1 MGMRWRL
8 LLTQQRGS
16 GTNSYYQ
23 IRSNV
28 ISDCKLSSHDKPR
41 SQRSHAV
48 SETRTRLPDN
58 NLLNHSTSV
67 RTKSSCCTSSDGF
80 VNLRSRSDPFN
91 YTATDI
97 MSLSCS
103 GPALAKH

>member
-28 ISDCKLSSHDKPR
+28 ISDRKLSSHDKPR

-48 SETRTRLPDN
+48 SETRTRL
-58 NLLNHSTSV
+58 
-67 RTKSSCCTSSDGF
+67 R
-80 VNLRSRSDPFN
+80 
-91 YTATDI
+91 
-97 MSLSCS
+97 
-103 GPALAKH
+103 